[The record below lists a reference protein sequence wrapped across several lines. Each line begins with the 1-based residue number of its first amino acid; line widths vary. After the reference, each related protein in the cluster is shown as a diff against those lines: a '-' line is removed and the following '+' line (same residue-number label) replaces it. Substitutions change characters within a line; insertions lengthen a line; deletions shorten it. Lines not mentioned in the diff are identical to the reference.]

1 MFALSDDGGAKCLS
15 VDSSSPKTLSLPTHT
30 FPVFKHRIYKEKKKK
45 TIKKMKHYCQHLNC
59 GLLQD
64 VSRGESGFKKKHLS
78 TYEDES
84 ED

>member
-1 MFALSDDGGAKCLS
+1 
-15 VDSSSPKTLSLPTHT
+15 
-30 FPVFKHRIYKEKKKK
+30 
-45 TIKKMKHYCQHLNC
+45 MKHYCQHLNC